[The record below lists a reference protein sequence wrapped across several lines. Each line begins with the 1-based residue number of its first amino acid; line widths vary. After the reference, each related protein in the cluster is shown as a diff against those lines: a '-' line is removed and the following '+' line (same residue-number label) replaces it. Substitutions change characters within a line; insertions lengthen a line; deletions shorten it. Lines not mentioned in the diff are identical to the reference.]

1 MKNFESFVYLGHLV
15 DIAMSTWYIDRFFF
29 LQNSEY
35 MKQIGKVA
43 DMSNDYKK
51 NPPQTKVHV
60 NKLKWRLQV
69 SIAHH
74 VPRLLL
80 TISIFKLIWWIK
92 SSTLIWFGD
101 YAHLHSFINLTS
113 VNDGGCF
120 LSLSFLCLCLLLM
133 LVIRFFF
140 VYFFMLNVF
149 AQCAPVVH
157 SIVSSNSKTVNEI
170 NKLTTKAKH

>member
-1 MKNFESFVYLGHLV
+1 MKNFDSFVYLGHLV
-15 DIAMSTWYIDRFFF
+15 DNVHLIHRSFFF
-29 LQNSEY
+29 QNSEY

-74 VPRLLL
+74 APRLLL

-133 LVIRFFF
+133 LAIRFFLVLF
-140 VYFFMLNVF
+140 LCSMYSRNVRLSYI
-149 AQCAPVVH
+149 Q
-157 SIVSSNSKTVNEI
+157 
-170 NKLTTKAKH
+170 